1 MIPLCAI
8 YTPIL
13 TMLIVFIHPAWVTCH
28 CGITAFTYTSL
39 KWSRSDFA
47 FVLSG
52 VTLLVLVVSLEK
64 KGFWRQVIIVTLARE
79 CDPICVPPL
88 NRSFRTRQQCD
99 AEVVVVVVTALRAVT
114 ANEAHEYWPRAEVVL
129 VLMLCM
135 SVSDAP
141 GFPYGVNDWNVY
153 QITTEILETAMHSL
167 CWWIAPICYSRK
179 VKTSALPYLLR
190 LFVPGLV
197 HKALQATRSSTV
209 SLCICHFP

>member
-8 YTPIL
+8 YTHTHTHTHTSCLGDLPL
-13 TMLIVFIHPAWVTCH
+13 WHYSLHLY
-28 CGITAFTYTSL
+28 ITEMTQIRVCFCSFGSYTS
-39 KWSRSDFA
+39 S
-47 FVLSG
+47 SG
-52 VTLLVLVVSLEK
+52 RFLGK

-79 CDPICVPPL
+79 FDPICAPPL
-88 NRSFRTRQQCD
+88 NRYFRTRQQCD
-99 AEVVVVVVTALRAVT
+99 AEVVVVVTALRVVT

-141 GFPYGVNDWNVY
+141 GFPYGVNDWNVF
-153 QITTEILETAMHSL
+153 QITTEILETTMYSL

-179 VKTSALPYLLR
+179 VKTNALPYLLR

-209 SLCICHFP
+209 SLCICHFL